1 MIIERWSACRLNVVT
16 TSLFG
21 KHVLSLPS
29 SPLLVLRKKTT
40 AVVNFE
46 KKLIKAECLVLNG
59 YKTLFEAISVLSD

>member
-29 SPLLVLRKKTT
+29 SPSLVLRKKTT